1 MIGDRDKIPSSVTS
15 SIPETPQKPV
25 LRKRGKIIRH
35 LCCLLENHLHCKG
48 LFTPT
53 VKVAVFLTVLKW
65 VERIPVALFT
75 YGVKRRQKDER
86 CLDKNG
92 DFNGRTDPNDR
103 LFQLVPYSQLT
114 LRI

>member
-48 LFTPT
+48 LFMTT
-53 VKVAVFLTVLKW
+53 FKVAAFLAILKW

-75 YGVKRRQKDER
+75 CSVKRRQKVER
-86 CLDKNG
+86 C
-92 DFNGRTDPNDR
+92 R
-103 LFQLVPYSQLT
+103 
-114 LRI
+114 